1 MTNANGAVKRGKT
14 GNRWVDRLEGA
25 LFGNRP
31 LVLIAFALVSLGL
44 ALSATRLEI
53 DAGFEKHLPSTHP
66 FMQVFTEHQAEF
78 GGANRLL
85 VAVRARSG
93 DIYTATF
100 LETLRDVTDAVFFLP
115 GVNKASVR
123 SLFTPNVRFAEV
135 VRGGFSGGNVVPPDY
150 QGTDQDVRQVRTHV
164 FKAGIVGR
172 LVANDHSAAIVTAE
186 LVETDPR
193 TGERLDYIET
203 ARLLETELRAR
214 YSSPEVDIHIIG
226 FAKMVGEVA
235 EHAGNALMFFAI
247 AFALS
252 LVPVY
257 FFTRSA
263 WYTGLLMLCSTVA
276 VVWTLG
282 FLSLFGFGIDP
293 MSILV
298 PFLVLAIGISHGVQV
313 TGAAGTAVRSGAGST
328 GAARVAFRRLAIPGA
343 VALASDCAGFL
354 TMQIIDVQIIRDLAT
369 TMSIGVAA
377 ILFTNLMLLPVLMSY
392 ARHDDEYG
400 RRLQAAIQASAPVCG
415 RLSRL
420 AAWPA
425 SAIMLVLAL
434 AAFGIGIQGAQNY
447 AVGDVHEGVP
457 ELRSDS
463 RYNRDSAAITR
474 LFAVGVDVLTVIVET
489 RPDACVDF
497 TVLDRIDDF
506 AARMAQ
512 IHGVQST
519 LSLPAVARKINAGF
533 NEGHPKWQTLP
544 RTTASLVQSTGPVE
558 TGSGLLNADCSVMPV
573 LIFTTDHRAE
583 TIDRIV
589 AAVTAY
595 AKTHDSDTLSFRLAT
610 GNLGVMAATNDLVR
624 DSELEMLIW
633 IYAAVIAL
641 CLLAFRS
648 IRATL
653 CVVLPL
659 ALVST
664 LTFALMTL
672 LEIGLK
678 VSTLPVAALGV
689 GIGVDYGIYIFSDM
703 KRRLDGGAELVV
715 AFRETLAVT
724 GTAVLVTGMTL
735 ALGVITWI
743 FSALKFQA
751 DMGLL
756 LAFMFLANM
765 AGAVLLAPALAWL
778 FYTVPAHMGARL
790 SKRP

>member
-1 MTNANGAVKRGKT
+1 MLSGNQKARQMASV
-14 GNRWVDRLEGA
+14 NRWILHLEGL
-25 LFGNRP
+25 LFRNRA

-44 ALSATRLEI
+44 ALSAIRLDI
-53 DAGFEKHLPSTHP
+53 DAGFEKHLPSNHP
-66 FMQVFTEHQAEF
+66 FMQVFMKHQTEF

-85 VAVRARSG
+85 VAVHARSG
-93 DIYTATF
+93 DIYTKSF
-100 LETLRDVTDAVFFLP
+100 LDTLKAVTDTVFFLP

-123 SLFTPNVRFAEV
+123 SLFTPNVRFIEV
-135 VRGGFSGGNVVPPDY
+135 VRGGFSGGDVVPPDY
-150 QGTDQDVRQVRTHV
+150 QGTDEDLKQVRINV

-172 LVANDHSAAIVTAE
+172 LVAGDLSAAMVSAE

-193 TGERLDYIET
+193 TGKRLDYIEV
-203 ARLLETELRAR
+203 ARMLEEQLRAR
-214 YSSPEVDIHIIG
+214 HSGPEIDIHIIG
-226 FAKMVGEVA
+226 FAKMVGEIA

-247 AFALS
+247 AFVLS
-252 LVPVY
+252 LIPVY
-257 FFTRSA
+257 FFTRSVR
-263 WYTGLLMLCSTVA
+263 YTGLLMLCSIVA

-282 FLSLFGFGIDP
+282 LLSLFGFGIDP

-313 TGAAGTAVRSGAGST
+313 TGATGTEVRNGAT
-328 GAARVAFRRLAIPGA
+328 APEAARAAFRRLAVPGA

-369 TMSIGVAA
+369 TMSLGVAA
-377 ILFTNLMLLPVLMSY
+377 ILFTNLILLPVLMSY
-392 ARHDDEYG
+392 TRHDDAYP
-400 RRLQAAIQASAPVCG
+400 RRLQAATEASAPVWD

-420 AAWPA
+420 ASWPA
-425 SAIMLVLAL
+425 SGVMLVVAL
-434 AAFGIGIQGAQNY
+434 AVFAVGIRSAQNY
-447 AVGDVHEGVP
+447 AIGDVHEGVP

-474 LFAVGVDVLTVIVET
+474 LFEVGVDMLTVIVET
-489 RPDACVDF
+489 RPDACVNF
-497 TVLDRIDDF
+497 KILDRIDDF
-506 AARMAQ
+506 AGRMAQ
-512 IHGVQST
+512 VPGVQST
-519 LSLPAVARKINAGF
+519 LSLPGVARTINAGY
-533 NEGHPKWQTLP
+533 NEGHPNWQTLP
-544 RTTASLVQSTGPVE
+544 RTTATLVQSTGPIE
-558 TGSGLLNADCSVMPV
+558 SGTGLLNSDCSVMPV
-573 LIFTTDHRAE
+573 LIFADDHRAE
-583 TIDRIV
+583 TIDRLV
-589 AAVTAY
+589 AEITAY
-595 AKTHDSDTLSFRLAT
+595 ARLHESEALHFRLAT

-624 DSELEMLIW
+624 DSEFEMLLW
-633 IYAAVIAL
+633 IYCAVIVL

-664 LTFALMTL
+664 LTFALMAL

-689 GIGVDYGIYIFSDM
+689 GIGVDYGIYIFNDV
-703 KRRLDGGAELVV
+703 KRRLDGGAELVD
-715 AFRETLAVT
+715 AFRGTLAVT
-724 GTAVLVTGMTL
+724 GNAVLVTGTTL
-735 ALGVITWI
+735 ALGVITWL
-743 FSALKFQA
+743 FSSLKFQA

-778 FYTVPAHMGARL
+778 FYTVPARIRAGSSKL
-790 SKRP
+790 S

>member
-1 MTNANGAVKRGKT
+1 MAR
-14 GNRWVDRLEGA
+14 NRWAYWLEDA
-25 LFGNRP
+25 LFRNRP
-31 LVLIAFALVSLGL
+31 RVLIFFALASLGL
-44 ALSATRLEI
+44 ALSATRLNI
-53 DAGFEKHLPSTHP
+53 DAGFEKHLPSNHP

-85 VAVRARSG
+85 IAVRARSG
-93 DIYTATF
+93 DIYSASF
-100 LETLRDVTDAVFFLP
+100 LETLRAVTDTVFFLP

-123 SLFTPNVRFAEV
+123 SLFTPNVRFIEV

-150 QGTDQDVRQVRTHV
+150 RGTDEDVKQVRINV
-164 FKAGIVGR
+164 LKAGIVGR
-172 LVANDHSAAIVTAE
+172 LVANDLSAAMVTAE
-186 LVETDPR
+186 LVEIDPR
-193 TGERLDYIET
+193 TGERLDYIEV
-203 ARLLETELRAR
+203 ARLLEEQLRTR
-214 YSSPEVDIHIIG
+214 YSSPETEIHIIG
-226 FAKMVGEVA
+226 FAKIVGDIA
-235 EHAGNALMFFAI
+235 DHAGNALMFFAI

-252 LVPVY
+252 LIPVY
-257 FFTRSA
+257 FFTRSVR
-263 WYTGLLMLCSTVA
+263 YTGLLMLCSVVA

-282 FLSLFGFGIDP
+282 LLSLFGFDIDP

-298 PFLVLAIGISHGVQV
+298 PFLVLAIGISHGVQI
-313 TGAAGTAVRSGAGST
+313 TGAAGTAVRNGAT
-328 GAARVAFRRLAIPGA
+328 APEAARAAFRRLVVPGA

-354 TMQIIDVQIIRDLAT
+354 TMLIIDVQIIRDLAA

-377 ILFTNLMLLPVLMSY
+377 ILFTNLLLLPILMSY
-392 ARHDDEYG
+392 ARHDAGYG
-400 RRLQAAIQASAPVCG
+400 QRLQAATEASAPIWK

-425 SAIMLVLAL
+425 SGIMLLLAL
-434 AAFGIGIQGAQNY
+434 TVFGAGIRGAQNY
-447 AVGDVHEGVP
+447 AIGDVHEGVP

-474 LFAVGVDVLTVIVET
+474 LFTVGVDVLTVIVET

-497 TVLDRIDDF
+497 TILDRIDDF
-506 AARMAQ
+506 ATRMGQ
-512 IHGVQST
+512 VPGVQST
-519 LSLPAVARKINAGF
+519 LSLPGVARKINAGY

-544 RTTASLVQSTGPVE
+544 RTTATLVQSTGPIE
-558 TGSGLLNADCSVMPV
+558 TGSGLLNSDCSVMPV

-583 TIDRIV
+583 TIDRVV
-589 AAVTAY
+589 AAVTSHA
-595 AKTHDSDTLSFRLAT
+595 ATHDSDALRFRLAT

-624 DSELEMLIW
+624 DAEFEMLIW
-633 IYAAVIAL
+633 IYCAVIVL

-648 IRATL
+648 IRGTL

-659 ALVST
+659 VLVST
-664 LTFALMTL
+664 LTFALMAL

-689 GIGVDYGIYIFSDM
+689 GIGVDYGIYIFSDV
-703 KRRLDGGAELVV
+703 KRRLDSGAGLVD
-715 AFRETLAVT
+715 AFHGMLTVT
-724 GTAVLVTGMTL
+724 GNSVLVTGMTL

-765 AGAVLLAPALAWL
+765 AGAVLLTPALAWL
-778 FYTVPAHMGARL
+778 FYTVPGRMHARPA
-790 SKRP
+790 KQP